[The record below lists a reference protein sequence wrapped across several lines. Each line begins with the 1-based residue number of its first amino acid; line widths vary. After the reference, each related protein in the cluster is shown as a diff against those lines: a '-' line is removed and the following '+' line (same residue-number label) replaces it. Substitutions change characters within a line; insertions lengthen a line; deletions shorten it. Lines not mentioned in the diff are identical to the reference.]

1 MGAQHEQSW
10 LEPPIG
16 AETGPN
22 GLSSQLSSGSG
33 RIAVLIADDQPL
45 VRMGL
50 RALVR
55 SDAGLALVGE
65 AETGR
70 EAVALTRTLRPD
82 VVLMDI
88 RMPELDG
95 LAALREISADAALAG
110 VHVVMLT
117 TFELDEYVFAA
128 LQAGAAGF
136 LIKDSEPTELL
147 RAIHAAASGEAFMSP
162 TVTRTVIA
170 TFAGRPQAGG
180 AVHPKLVDL
189 TEREREVLSLVGQG
203 MNNAEIAEKLWI
215 TKATARTH
223 VSHIMVKLDARD
235 RAQLV
240 VIAYSAGLVG

>member
-1 MGAQHEQSW
+1 MTGEHEQSQ
-10 LEPPIG
+10 LNDHGG
-16 AETGPN
+16 AKTGPTEGLS
-22 GLSSQLSSGSG
+22 GLSSSSAPIG
-33 RIAVLIADDQPL
+33 VLIADDQPL

-55 SDAGLALVGE
+55 SDAGLTLVGE

-88 RMPELDG
+88 RMPDLDG
-95 LAALREISADAALAG
+95 LAALREISSDAALGG

-162 TVTRTVIA
+162 TVTRTVMA

-180 AVHPKLVDL
+180 GVHPKLAEL
-189 TEREREVLSLVGQG
+189 TDREREVLALVGQG

>member
-1 MGAQHEQSW
+1 MSEAVEGAGSR
-10 LEPPIG
+10 PI
-16 AETGPN
+16 T
-22 GLSSQLSSGSG
+22 
-33 RIAVLIADDQPL
+33 VLIADDQPL

-50 RALVR
+50 RALIR
-55 SDAGLALVGE
+55 SDAGLELVAE

-70 EAVALTRTLRPD
+70 EAVELAARLRPD

-88 RMPELDG
+88 RMPGLDG
-95 LAALREISADAALAG
+95 LAALRAITADPELAG

-147 RAIHAAASGEAFMSP
+147 RAIRAAASGEALLSP

-170 TFAGRPQAGG
+170 SFAGRPGLAGG
-180 AVHPKLVDL
+180 AHPRLGEL
-189 TEREREVLSLVGQG
+189 TEREREVLGLVGQG
-203 MNNAEIAEKLWI
+203 LNNAEIGQRLWI
-215 TKATARTH
+215 SKATARTH
-223 VSHIMVKLDARD
+223 VSHIMLKLDARD

-240 VIAYSAGLVG
+240 VIAYSSGLVA

>member
-1 MGAQHEQSW
+1 MSEA
-10 LEPPIG
+10 
-16 AETGPN
+16 AEA
-22 GLSSQLSSGSG
+22 
-33 RIAVLIADDQPL
+33 RIRVLIADDQPL

-50 RALVR
+50 RALIR
-55 SDAGLALVGE
+55 SDAGLELVGE

-70 EAVALTRTLRPD
+70 EAVELASRLRPD

-88 RMPELDG
+88 RMPGLDG
-95 LAALREISADAALAG
+95 LAALREITADPALAG

-147 RAIHAAASGEAFMSP
+147 RAIRAAASGEALLSP

-170 TFAGRPQAGG
+170 SFAGRPGSGRA
-180 AVHPKLVDL
+180 AHPRLGEL
-189 TEREREVLSLVGQG
+189 TEREREVLALVGQG
-203 MNNAEIAEKLWI
+203 LNNAEIAERLWI
-215 TKATARTH
+215 SKATARTH
-223 VSHIMVKLDARD
+223 VSHIMLKLDARD

-240 VIAYSAGLVG
+240 VIAYSSGLAG